1 MITYKEKQ
9 MMTFRLMFI
18 LSVLFALF
26 AGAVEAR
33 DSDNAE
39 KLALAVSVV
48 EATNAAVT
56 VKRII
61 PILLEQQKR
70 VFLSQNGGNVSEQ
83 QQREI
88 ELTLQFLAEELELI
102 YPAFEANVA
111 ALYAK
116 KFSENDLKAILAFY
130 TSGVGKRFASGSTEL
145 SREIGTLGQEWMA
158 KEALDAAK
166 RARARAIEEASN
178 KQKNDF

>member
-1 MITYKEKQ
+1 
-9 MMTFRLMFI
+9 MMTFRLIFI
-18 LSVLFALF
+18 LSVLFAPC
-26 AGAVEAR
+26 AGSVEAR
-33 DSDNAE
+33 DTDNAE
-39 KLALAVSVV
+39 KLALAASVV

-70 VFLSQNGGNVSEQ
+70 VFLSQNGGNIDEK

-88 ELTLQFLAEELELI
+88 ELTLQFLTEELELI

-116 KFSENDLKAILAFY
+116 KFSKDDLNAILAFY

-145 SREIGTLGQEWMA
+145 SREIGTLGQEWMS
-158 KEALDAAK
+158 KEAFDAAK
-166 RARARAIEEASN
+166 RARTRAVEEAS
-178 KQKNDF
+178 K